1 MAGVRNW
8 TWDDNLDAEE
18 LGLRLLGLA
27 VRERR
32 LQYRLSQQQL
42 AFRTGVNQSTISR
55 LENAR
60 LRTMKICTLARIMV
74 VLELGAGYLFPGEP
88 TGPSRRLPGA
98 AS

>member
-1 MAGVRNW
+1 VRNW
-8 TWDDNLDAEE
+8 TWDDSLDAEE

-32 LQYRLSQQQL
+32 LQYRLSQQRL
-42 AFRTGVNQSTISR
+42 GFRTGLNQSTISR

-74 VLELGAGYLFPGEP
+74 VLELGAAYLFPSEP

-98 AS
+98 SH